1 MLDNIIRASYT
12 AIMMIEATHKGD
24 TIMELTPSKQYEL
37 RVKDGLSQIL
47 TQKEVLKAYPKHWTF
62 RAYGK
67 VGEKVQ
73 VAQGDLVRVR

>member
-1 MLDNIIRASYT
+1 
-12 AIMMIEATHKGD
+12 
-24 TIMELTPSKQYEL
+24 MELTPSKQYEL
-37 RVKDGLSQIL
+37 RVNNGPSQIL

-73 VAQGDLVRVR
+73 VAQGELVRVR